1 MIRSLLSAL
10 YILNIPGSVSAKLDP
25 VEKKREA
32 ASSVAEVMYR
42 VATTEVPSETQKL
55 ENEREGS
62 KSSARKSQDAQKIRG
77 RSISPPRDL
86 GEKWNGTVEAMKERV
101 ETIELTS

>member
-1 MIRSLLSAL
+1 LSAL

-55 ENEREGS
+55 ENEREGFE
-62 KSSARKSQDAQKIRG
+62 SSARKSWYAQRVGG
-77 RSISPPRDL
+77 RSIAPWRRGR
-86 GEKWNGTVEAMKERV
+86 GETTRGDQGESSED
-101 ETIELTS
+101 